1 LKRYWL
7 HAVLRPHYIV
17 VVMANTRQFNVR
29 LPEPLF
35 EALSNKAETDYT
47 TVSALLREAVVQML
61 RKDAAAK
68 P

>member
-1 LKRYWL
+1 
-7 HAVLRPHYIV
+7 
-17 VVMANTRQFNVR
+17 MANTRQFNVR